1 MKKSK
6 FTLEIEKKLI
16 KIAPKKFGAFKPEDY
31 IKGNGMETSKLK
43 FLNHSMPT
51 VRNFLATLFKTK
63 AESHAEHLFEDMQKL
78 WFESDIFD
86 AKIVA
91 LYWLDQQDEKFL
103 IKNHKKIL
111 NWITQID
118 NWAHSDAY
126 CSTLGRMFDHS
137 PHLLLPTYK
146 KWNKHKNSWHRRCS
160 MVGTYYYSRM
170 RSNPLDFATAAT
182 LVNPHFKAP
191 EYYVQK
197 GVGWTIREMYNVY
210 PRETIKYIENNLHQL
225 SPIAWVAASEKL
237 PAQVKQPLLK
247 KRKENRKK

>member
-31 IKGNGMETSKLK
+31 IKGNGMETSTLK
-43 FLNHSMPT
+43 FLNHNMPT
-51 VRNFLATLFKTK
+51 LRNFLATLFKTK
-63 AESHAEHLFEDMQKL
+63 AESHSESLFEDMQKL

-86 AKIVA
+86 AKIIA

-111 NWITQID
+111 TWIMQID
-118 NWAHSDAY
+118 NWAHSDLY

-146 KWNKHKNSWHRRCS
+146 QWNKNTNSWMRRCS

-170 RSNPLDFATAAT
+170 RKNPLDFKTATT
-182 LVNPHFKAP
+182 LVSPHFKAP

-210 PRETIKYIENNLHQL
+210 PRETIKYIENNLHHL
-225 SPIAWVAASEKL
+225 SSIAWVAASEKL
-237 PAQVKQPLLK
+237 PANIKQPLLK
-247 KRKENRKK
+247 KRKENRQK